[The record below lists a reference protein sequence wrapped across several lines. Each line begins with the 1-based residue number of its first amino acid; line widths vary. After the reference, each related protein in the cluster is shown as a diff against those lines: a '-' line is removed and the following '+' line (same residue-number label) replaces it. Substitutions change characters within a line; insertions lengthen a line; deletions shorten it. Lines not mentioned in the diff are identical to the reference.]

1 MLGALQNIHLN
12 SSVNLDNFM
21 KLTHILSKF
30 FLTHILSNG
39 DKLAGKSHRETF
51 FDVRTSFRTL
61 STKNGTRD
69 PEDGF
74 FSTRRYPSSP
84 SSPKSGYEPR

>member
-39 DKLAGKSHRETF
+39 DKTNVKSHNESFSVPHHLRFSSFTKLLYSQPT
-51 FDVRTSFRTL
+51 TSHTI
-61 STKNGTRD
+61 D
-69 PEDGF
+69 E
-74 FSTRRYPSSP
+74 
-84 SSPKSGYEPR
+84 